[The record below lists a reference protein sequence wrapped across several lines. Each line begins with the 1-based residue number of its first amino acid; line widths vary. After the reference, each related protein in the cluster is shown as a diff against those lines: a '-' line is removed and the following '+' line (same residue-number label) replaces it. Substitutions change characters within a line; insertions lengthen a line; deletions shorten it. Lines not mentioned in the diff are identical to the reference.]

1 MEARK
6 LKYQIVKDAIVD
18 SIKRGDFSNEK
29 CLPPE
34 RVLCEIF
41 NVSRVTLRK
50 SIDEL
55 EADGIL
61 QKLQGKGTFINQ
73 DNKMIQGLNRLTGFT
88 EDMKSRGMIAD
99 SKILMLNIISAN
111 QEIAEKL
118 GLNEGDDVIFFQ
130 RLRLSNS
137 VPMGIETTYLD
148 YKIFYPV
155 INEFSG
161 GSFYDFM
168 RNRLNITPYRASQ
181 DIEVTKLLKW
191 EASLLGDEKLEY
203 ALLTHRQT
211 FDDAGNILEYVIS
224 KYRGDKYIFHIELGL

>member
-1 MEARK
+1 METRK
-6 LKYQIVKDAIVD
+6 LKYQIVKDEIVN
-18 SIKRGDFSNEK
+18 SIKNGDFSYEK

-34 RVLCEIF
+34 RVLCEKF

-55 EADGIL
+55 EADGVL

-88 EDMKSRGMIAD
+88 EDMKSRGMTAD
-99 SKILMLNIISAN
+99 SKVLMLNVISAD
-111 QEIAEKL
+111 QTVADM
-118 GLNEGDDVIFFQ
+118 LNLQEGDDVIIFQ

-148 YKIFYPV
+148 DKVFHPLIT
-155 INEFSG
+155 EFSG

-168 RNRLNITPYRASQ
+168 NRRLNITPYRASQ

-191 EASLLGDEKLEY
+191 EASLLGDENLEY

-211 FDDAGNILEYVIS
+211 FDKDGNILEYVVS
-224 KYRGDKYIFHIELGL
+224 KYRGDKYVFHIELSL